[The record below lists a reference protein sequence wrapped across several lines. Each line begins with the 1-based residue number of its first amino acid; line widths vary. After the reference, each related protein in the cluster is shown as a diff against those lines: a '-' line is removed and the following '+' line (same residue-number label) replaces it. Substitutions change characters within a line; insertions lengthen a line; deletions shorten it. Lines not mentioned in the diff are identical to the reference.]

1 MDLPATV
8 CAAGGLGSIATSL
21 RTADQFRQDLARL
34 RELTEE
40 ALRAARDRAGGSRRG
55 TGAARPST
63 VTCLSSAISPTRT
76 GPKLRF

>member
-1 MDLPATV
+1 MDLPAAV

-40 ALRAARDRAGGSRRG
+40 ALRAARDRAGGL
-55 TGAARPST
+55 P
-63 VTCLSSAISPTRT
+63 
-76 GPKLRF
+76 